1 MHLKN
6 KSEILHNHLWL
17 INLKENRNKMKKLKE
32 EKSNQVVKGT
42 QAIFNY
48 EKSEASE
55 IRCEKSCKVSLTR
68 SQRSDAK
75 TRTEICFNKIL
86 SVLIQFIL

>member
-1 MHLKN
+1 
-6 KSEILHNHLWL
+6 
-17 INLKENRNKMKKLKE
+17 MKKLKEE

-55 IRCEKSCKVSLTR
+55 IRCEKSCKVSHTR
-68 SQRSDAK
+68 ALRGREREREVTQKHEQKFVSIR
-75 TRTEICFNKIL
+75 FYL
-86 SVLIQFIL
+86 F

>member
-1 MHLKN
+1 MLT
-6 KSEILHNHLWL
+6 
-17 INLKENRNKMKKLKE
+17 NKMKKLKKE

-55 IRCEKSCKVSLTR
+55 IRCEKSCKVSHTR
-68 SQRSDAK
+68 ALRGREREVTQKHEQKFVSIR
-75 TRTEICFNKIL
+75 FYL
-86 SVLIQFIL
+86 F

>member
-1 MHLKN
+1 MLT
-6 KSEILHNHLWL
+6 
-17 INLKENRNKMKKLKE
+17 NKMKKLKEE

-55 IRCEKSCKVSLTR
+55 IRCEKSCKVSHTR
-68 SQRSDAK
+68 ALRGRERERSDAK